1 MEKTTIDNPVNQE
14 VFRIYRE
21 LSPPQGDL
29 FLSQVTSHLRGVKNA
44 TVQTVRD
51 FYYKIWLD
59 AASRE
64 AHDRAILGADY

>member
-1 MEKTTIDNPVNQE
+1 MEKTISNNLVNQE

-29 FLSQVTSHLRGVKNA
+29 FLSRAASYLKGVKNA